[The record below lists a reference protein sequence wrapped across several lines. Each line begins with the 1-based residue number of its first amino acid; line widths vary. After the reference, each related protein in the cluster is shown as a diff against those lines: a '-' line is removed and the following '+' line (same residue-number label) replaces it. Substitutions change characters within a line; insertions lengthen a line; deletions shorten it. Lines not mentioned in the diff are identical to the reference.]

1 MKATMVEVPVEL
13 RTEKTKG
20 TVRVGA
26 AGMVPAVVYG
36 RDLEENLSV
45 KVEEKV
51 FHTRRAALGLVH
63 DPAQADRP
71 RPGLQGFLPYG
82 NAGRGEDRHLTG
94 HVISADFHVVSA
106 TEKVHTRIPVV
117 LRGESPGVKL
127 GGVLE
132 HLMHEVHV
140 DSLVTD
146 IPTEIVVDISDMDI
160 GERFR
165 VEDLPELSGVVFMD
179 PAEEVIVL
187 IASPRSP
194 K

>member
-1 MKATMVEVPVEL
+1 MLAEV
-13 RTEKTKG
+13 KT
-20 TVRVGA
+20 
-26 AGMVPAVVYG
+26 
-36 RDLEENLSV
+36 DI
-45 KVEEKV
+45 
-51 FHTRRAALGLVH
+51 
-63 DPAQADRP
+63 
-71 RPGLQGFLPYG
+71 
-82 NAGRGEDRHLTG
+82 LTG

-106 TEKVHTRIPVV
+106 TEKVHARIPVV

-187 IASPRSP
+187 IASPRVAEVVEEGPGRPWWSKSRNPKPSMARRNKRADGPASRRPVTLPPPYPQSTKSP
-194 K
+194 DTTRCSASE